1 MAIYRKNGKG
11 VWYAKIYVPELGKA
25 VRFSTKK
32 TDEAEAR
39 EVERAYR
46 AAHSRDLSLGR
57 LHAMLDTLYG
67 AEAQPPPHGVALSD
81 AFARY
86 AAQVESS
93 GRFPAKKTMSARKGA
108 FARFARWHRAN
119 FPACAYCSEVTRSV
133 AGRFAAAFNAADG
146 LSDKTKREVVSDLG
160 TIWNVLMSV
169 DESIRENPWRFF
181 RKRVTDGKPGRAF
194 SREQEAAVLDACRGT
209 EWHTACVV
217 SRWTGL
223 RLKDVCHLRWECVD
237 LANGVIAVVPEKTL
251 RHGIAVTIPMSR
263 ALMDELE
270 SVNRGREYVMPE
282 LCAAYGHFHF
292 ARIGPFS
299 AVLARAGVGDGF
311 TFHSW
316 RHTFASRLA
325 DAGVRTEIIKK
336 LGGWTQTATALHYQ
350 HSDRLP
356 ELREAIGALE
366 RQ

>member
-11 VWYAKIYVPELGKA
+11 VWYAEVYVRGVGKL

-39 EVERAYR
+39 EIERAYR
-46 AAHSRDLSLGR
+46 MAHNRSLSLDR
-57 LHAMLDTLYG
+57 LHAMLDTFYG
-67 AEAQPPPHGVALSD
+67 AEAQPISRGVTIAD

-86 AAQVESS
+86 AAQVES
-93 GRFPAKKTMSARKGA
+93 GGNAPAKKTMAARKGA
-108 FARFARWHRAN
+108 FARFAQWRRAN
-119 FPACAYCSEVTRSV
+119 FPACVHCSEVTRSV
-133 AGRFAAAFNAADG
+133 AGRFAAAFNETEG

-181 RKRVTDGKPGRAF
+181 RKRVTDSKSGRAF
-194 SREQEAAVLDACRGT
+194 SREQEIAVLSACKGT

-223 RLKDVCHLRWECVD
+223 RLKDVCHLRWESVD
-237 LANGVIAVVPEKTL
+237 LANGVIAVVPEKTS

-263 ALMDELE
+263 ALMDELA
-270 SVNRGREYVMPE
+270 SLAHGQEYVMPE